1 MSSIPLS
8 EQLGAMAFVD
18 ELRHQQMQVQE
29 HLDLPKR
36 RAEVAARIR
45 TYYQNHNIA
54 FDEALIE
61 QGVREFFA
69 RRLMFEAPPLSWRQ
83 KLLSKAS
90 MARSQLFKLVL
101 AIIAAAL
108 ITQCT
113 RIVHDSGITV
123 EIENSARDL
132 RRHDEDVRADIQLK
146 HEQLKQWQQKAQ
158 AQPDAAVS
166 RILDQ
171 VRQTLPPLEQ
181 SFASDV
187 PQFVNKANRDNVKTL
202 VTMHEAQIEQAR
214 KAVSSARAA
223 FTTVEGI
230 YQQRDN
236 LARLLAMPAYLEGLK
251 PFPTLK
257 ALAESADRQLLQ
269 VNDGDTLKAASQQV
283 AKLDLEIE
291 RIAYWLEQSTLRD
304 QLQQRLQ
311 AMPLAAGDRA
321 QLQALLAQANNSLHE
336 QNVPQ
341 ARYQLEHL
349 KQMLDFAAVP
359 LTVQIVDRTGI
370 KSGVERC
377 YDPAGC
383 NRGEDTDKGKSWFL
397 VVEATDA
404 GGISVEV
411 PVTSAETGKQ
421 RWARLFAVRVSQAEY
436 LKVKVDKL
444 DDGHIDDRMMGSKA
458 ANSLT
463 LRFNQRTTGNPDMIM
478 DW

>member
-1 MSSIPLS
+1 MTSIPLS

-18 ELRHQQMQVQE
+18 ELRHQQVQIQE
-29 HLDLPKR
+29 HLNLPKR

-45 TYYQNHNIA
+45 DYYQSHNIA
-54 FDEALIE
+54 FDEALID

-69 RRLMFEAPPLSWRQ
+69 RRLMFEAPPLSWRE

-90 MARSQLFKLVL
+90 MARGQLYKLFL

-113 RIVHDSGITV
+113 RIAHDSGITV

-132 RRHDEDVRADIQLK
+132 RWHDEDVRTEIQLNHK
-146 HEQLKQWQQKAQ
+146 QLEQWQQKAL
-158 AQPDAAVS
+158 AQPDVAVS

-171 VRQTLPPLEQ
+171 VRQTLPPLDQ
-181 SFASDV
+181 TFASDV
-187 PQFVNKANRDNVKTL
+187 PQFVRKTNRDSVKTL
-202 VTMHEAQIEQAR
+202 VTQREAQIKLARQAI
-214 KAVSSARAA
+214 SSARSGFA
-223 FTTVEGI
+223 TVEGI
-230 YQQRDN
+230 YEQRDK
-236 LARLLAMPAYLEGLK
+236 LARLLAMPAYTEGLK
-251 PFPTLK
+251 PFPNLK
-257 ALAESADRQLLQ
+257 ELASSADQQLLQ
-269 VNDGDTLKAASQQV
+269 VKDTDTLKAAGFQV
-283 AKLDLEIE
+283 GKLDYEID
-291 RIAYWLEQSTLRD
+291 RVSYWLEQITLRD

-321 QLQALLAQANNSLHE
+321 QLQALLAQANNSLHNE
-336 QNVPQ
+336 DVSQTGD
-341 ARYQLEHL
+341 QLKHL
-349 KQMLDFAAVP
+349 KRMLDFAAVP
-359 LTVQIVDRTGI
+359 LTLQIVDRTGI

-383 NRGEDTDKGKSWFL
+383 NHGEDTDKGKSWFL

-404 GGISVEV
+404 GGISAEV
-411 PVTSAETGKQ
+411 PVTSSETGKQ
-421 RWARLFAVRVSQAEY
+421 RWSRLFAVRVSQAEY

>member
-1 MSSIPLS
+1 MRSIPLS

-45 TYYQNHNIA
+45 AYYQSHNIA
-54 FDEALIE
+54 FDEALID
-61 QGVREFFA
+61 QGVRDFFA

-90 MARSQLFKLVL
+90 MARSQLVKLVL

-113 RIVHDSGITV
+113 RIVHDSGITI

-132 RRHDEDVRADIQLK
+132 RGHDEDVRSEIQLK
-146 HEQLKQWQQKAQ
+146 HKQLEQWQQKAL

-171 VRQTLPPLEQ
+171 VRQTLPPLDQ
-181 SFASDV
+181 TFASDV
-187 PQFVNKANRDNVKTL
+187 PQFVHKTNRDSVKAL
-202 VTMHEAQIEQAR
+202 VEKHQAQIKQAR
-214 KAVSSARAA
+214 NALYSARSALS
-223 FTTVEGI
+223 TVEGI
-230 YQQRDN
+230 YEQRDK
-236 LARLLAMPAYLEGLK
+236 LARLLAMPAYTEGLK
-251 PFPTLK
+251 PFPNLK
-257 ALAESADRQLLQ
+257 ELASSADQQLQQ
-269 VNDGDTLKAASQQV
+269 VTDSDTLKVAGNQV
-283 AKLDLEIE
+283 SKLDLEID
-291 RIAYWLEQSTLRD
+291 RIRYWLEQMTLRD

-321 QLQALLAQANNSLHE
+321 QLQALLAQANNSLHD
-336 QNVPQ
+336 QNVSQ
-341 ARYQLEHL
+341 VRTQLQHL
-349 KQMLDFAAVP
+349 KQMLDFAALP
-359 LTVQIVDRTGI
+359 LTMQIVDRTGV

-383 NRGEDTDKGKSWFL
+383 NHGEDTDKGKSWFL

-404 GGISVEV
+404 GGISAQV
-411 PVTSAETGKQ
+411 PVTSSETGNQ
-421 RWARLFAVRVSQAEY
+421 RWTRLFAVRVSQAEY

-444 DDGHIDDRMMGSKA
+444 DDGHIDDRLIGSKA